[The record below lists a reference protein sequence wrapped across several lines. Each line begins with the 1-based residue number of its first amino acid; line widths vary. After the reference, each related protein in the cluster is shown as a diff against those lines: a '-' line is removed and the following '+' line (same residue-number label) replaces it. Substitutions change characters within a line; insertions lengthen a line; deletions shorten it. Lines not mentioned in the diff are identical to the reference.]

1 MTEPVALSDVKA
13 DLGLDLSAT
22 DQDARL
28 ERLIK
33 SARRSVEKR
42 IGYTVAGDAPTLQ
55 IDDIDAVKQA
65 ICLIV
70 ATWFA
75 VPEGVS
81 VDGRVGAVEIPLGV
95 SWLLDPIAKWADD

>member
-1 MTEPVALSDVKA
+1 VTEPVALSDIKG
-13 DLGLDLSAT
+13 DLGMDQSAT

-28 ERLIK
+28 TRLIK
-33 SARRSVEKR
+33 AARRSVEKR
-42 IGYTVAGDAPTLQ
+42 IGYTVAGDAPT
-55 IDDIDAVKQA
+55 IPADDLDAVRQA

-81 VDGRVGAVEIPLGV
+81 VDGRAGTVEIPLGV